1 MRSLSDRTRTRWGAR
16 KPYLVLGSIVSTLT
30 FVALFTSPVPPS
42 PFLATMWICFLYT
55 LLATGDSIY
64 SVPYL
69 TLAAEIGDTPAQRT
83 TALAFKQCFCLVGVM
98 AGLALAPWLVA
109 RFGGGRS
116 GYAIMAQLLGIVL
129 LVTTMATAVFV
140 PAGRPAVF
148 VPAVR
153 PAMAAP
159 GLGGNLFRQIA
170 GAFAHRPFR
179 IVFLASTL
187 QLFAFGI
194 VQGGGLYYLTYV
206 LQLPMSVLGMSV
218 TASVVGS
225 GAAQPFW
232 VRVAG
237 RFGTIRTY
245 IVASI
250 CAACTAA
257 GVLLVPPHALLAYTL
272 LALVGGAATGG
283 FTLMSFS
290 ALVEAIALDGPDSSR
305 KGLFAAAYS
314 AMEKAMLAVGGFVM
328 ALTLSLAHFVQGA
341 PRAAQPPGVFH
352 ALVAVFVLVPVALKI
367 ASVFVLRRYP
377 AVAPA
382 KA

>member
-116 GYAIMAQLLGIVL
+116 GYAIMAQLLGIGL
-129 LVTTMATAVFV
+129 LVTTMATAVFG

-153 PAMAAP
+153 PAMAMFEQGPLSARAAIARLRKRAEDDVLDQLLRSGELHQIQLSSHRLRRNSYTWP
-159 GLGGNLFRQIA
+159 LHDRVRVDQIRADALAALF
-170 GAFAHRPFR
+170 GHHRPD
-179 IVFLASTL
+179 A
-187 QLFAFGI
+187 
-194 VQGGGLYYLTYV
+194 
-206 LQLPMSVLGMSV
+206 V
-218 TASVVGS
+218 TAAVIALLHRTGS
-225 GAAQPFW
+225 LGAVLNLNDDGARHAAQSAEPI
-232 VRVAG
+232 ASG
-237 RFGTIRTY
+237 RWADGSTTGE
-245 IVASI
+245 VNLAV
-250 CAACTAA
+250 TAA
-257 GVLLVPPHALLAYTL
+257 AVLP
-272 LALVGGAATGG
+272 ALV
-283 FTLMSFS
+283 
-290 ALVEAIALDGPDSSR
+290 
-305 KGLFAAAYS
+305 
-314 AMEKAMLAVGGFVM
+314 
-328 ALTLSLAHFVQGA
+328 
-341 PRAAQPPGVFH
+341 
-352 ALVAVFVLVPVALKI
+352 
-367 ASVFVLRRYP
+367 
-377 AVAPA
+377 
-382 KA
+382 